1 MKNKHELSCKIYQ
14 SMTFNSG
21 YLHDGK
27 DLHELNKGQRLIKT
41 KEAFFKSENV
51 NTGINFSTADNESK
65 NGNLNT

>member
-1 MKNKHELSCKIYQ
+1 
-14 SMTFNSG
+14 MTFNSG

-41 KEAFFKSENV
+41 KEAFFKGENV